1 MCYGIAIFSFTFIYF
16 SPLFY
21 PFMTTAI
28 KIDLTQSFKKSI
40 TLYLNVSMYMTFL
53 TDSAGKEKIF
63 GSRVTNPNWPTGA
76 SWVIL

>member
-1 MCYGIAIFSFTFIYF
+1 MCYGMAIFSFTFIYF

-40 TLYLNVSMYMTFL
+40 TLYLNVIILS
-53 TDSAGKEKIF
+53 DSAGKEKPLVP
-63 GSRVTNPNWPTGA
+63 GSQTQMPTGA
-76 SWVIL
+76 RWVIL

>member
-1 MCYGIAIFSFTFIYF
+1 MCYGMAIFSFTFIYF

-40 TLYLNVSMYMTFL
+40 TLFKCDYVY
-53 TDSAGKEKIF
+53 D
-63 GSRVTNPNWPTGA
+63 
-76 SWVIL
+76 ILI